1 MKNETTND
9 KNRPAHE
16 IRYGGIKAVIW
27 RNATSNGVMHNVTLA
42 RLYKDGDEWRETS
55 GFNSEYPLCSRIYI
69 NKTFFSIHKPNTFT
83 LVFDDQAVFFLT
95 FF

>member
-16 IRYGGIKAVIW
+16 VRYGGIKAVIW

-42 RLYKDGDEWRETS
+42 RLYKEGDEWRETS
-55 GFNSEYPLCSRIYI
+55 GFNTEDLPVIAKLAYDVHTWIHANTERKPAAES
-69 NKTFFSIHKPNTFT
+69 KTAPT
-83 LVFDDQAVFFLT
+83 
-95 FF
+95 